1 MKKINKVLGFAAV
14 TAAAVSLA
22 ACGGAASY
30 GDSTKNIEL
39 PAKDYQGF
47 YENTARVYREYV
59 TVGDYKDIEVTK
71 VDRASEEITDE
82 TVNSTLDSL
91 AQEFRNE
98 EDVTEGG
105 TTQKNDEIVLDFT
118 GTIDGKEFERG
129 SSTDYSYTI
138 GSRQFIP
145 DLDTGLEG
153 KEANKDY
160 DINVKF
166 PDDYGKEELNG
177 KNAVFKVKIKKI
189 VRPTIPELNDEFAAA
204 HTDTWELKGYGSG
217 IKTLDALKEGIK
229 KNLAEVQKNTNDQ
242 TLYGEALQ
250 KIIENSQFKDELP
263 QDELNYL
270 SETMKSN
277 VKSQFESYG
286 SSMGIESFDDYIK
299 QYYGYESEDQFNEY
313 VQTQATDY
321 LKSKMV
327 TTIIGADN
335 GVKVSAE
342 DITKEGNSMALYYGY
357 DSYQKLVETYG
368 QILNAET
375 GYQVLYK
382 KVSNIVAGEVKEV
395 EETTSA
401 TEAATQAGG
410 ETEKSGTGS
419 NEEAETTNAQ

>member
-1 MKKINKVLGFAAV
+1 MKKIKTVISI
-14 TAAAVSLA
+14 AAAAMAALSLA
-22 ACGGAASY
+22 ACGGASEF
-30 GDSTKNIEL
+30 GDSTKNTEVA
-39 PAKDYQGF
+39 AKDYQAF
-47 YENTARVYREYV
+47 YENTARVYRNYV
-59 TVGDYKDIEVTK
+59 TVGDYKGLEVTK
-71 VDRASEEITDE
+71 VDRSNEEISDE
-82 TVNSTLDSL
+82 TVESTLKSL
-91 AQEFRNE
+91 AEEYRNE

-105 TTQKNDEIVLDFT
+105 TTQSGDEIVLDFT
-118 GTIDGKEFERG
+118 GTIDGKEFEGG

-138 GSRQFIP
+138 GSGQFIS
-145 DLDTGLEG
+145 DLDKGLEG
-153 KEANKDY
+153 KEANKEY

-177 KNAVFKVKIKKI
+177 KNAVFKVTIKKI
-189 VRPTIPELNDEFAAA
+189 VRPTTPEINDEFAAA
-204 HTDTWELKGYGSG
+204 HTDDWELKGYGSG

-229 KNLAEVQKNTNDQ
+229 KNLAETQKDTNDQ
-242 TLYGEALQ
+242 TLYGEALE
-250 KIIENSQFKDELP
+250 KILESSEFKDELP
-263 QDELNYL
+263 QEELTYL
-270 SETMKSN
+270 SDTMKTN
-277 VKSQFESYG
+277 VKNQFESYG
-286 SSMGIESFDDYIK
+286 ESMGIESFEDYIK

-313 VQTQATDY
+313 VTTQATDY

-327 TTIIGADN
+327 TTIIAADN

>member
-1 MKKINKVLGFAAV
+1 MKKIKTVISI
-14 TAAAVSLA
+14 AAAAMAALSLA
-22 ACGGAASY
+22 ACGGASEF
-30 GDSTKNIEL
+30 GDSTKNTEVA
-39 PAKDYQGF
+39 AKDYQAF
-47 YENTARVYREYV
+47 YENTARVYRNYV
-59 TVGDYKDIEVTK
+59 TVGDYKGLEVTK
-71 VDRASEEITDE
+71 VDRSNEEISDE
-82 TVNSTLDSL
+82 TVESTLKSL

-118 GTIDGKEFERG
+118 GSIDGKEFEGG
-129 SSTDYSYTI
+129 SSTGYSYTI

-177 KNAVFKVKIKKI
+177 KNAVFKVKITKI

-327 TTIIGADN
+327 TTIIAADN